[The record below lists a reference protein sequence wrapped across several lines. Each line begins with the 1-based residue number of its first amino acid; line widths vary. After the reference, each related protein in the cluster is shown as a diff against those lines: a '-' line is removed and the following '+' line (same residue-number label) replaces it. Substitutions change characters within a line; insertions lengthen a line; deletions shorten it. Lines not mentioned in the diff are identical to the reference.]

1 MQGVQT
7 EVANALLKNITDEAA
22 VATGVVAVA
31 MDDDGDADGPP
42 GGGGATRGSR
52 AHEIEAPMFA
62 ITTPY
67 AVVERQL
74 LRYDR
79 DTHLLP
85 SVFTYANQVW
95 ESLARSCSLN

>member
-1 MQGVQT
+1 M
-7 EVANALLKNITDEAA
+7 EVVDEA
-22 VATGVVAVA
+22 VAAAAGGVAVA
-31 MDDDGDADGPP
+31 MDGDGDAAGPP
-42 GGGGATRGSR
+42 GDGATRGSR
-52 AHEIEAPMFA
+52 THEIEAPMFA

>member
-1 MQGVQT
+1 MS
-7 EVANALLKNITDEAA
+7 NALLKNITDEAA

-31 MDDDGDADGPP
+31 MDDDGDAEGPP
-42 GGGGATRGSR
+42 GDGATRGSR
-52 AHEIEAPMFA
+52 THEIEAPMFA

-85 SVFTYANQVW
+85 SVFTYANQVRQR
-95 ESLARSCSLN
+95 LTRSSSLNRLT